1 MYDKLFTFLNKYFK
15 KATLF
20 RILFNMSPMYK
31 RSCGKIIFTSEDL
44 HVVKIKIPLSY
55 KNKNYVG
62 SIFGG
67 SLFAATDPIYMI
79 QLMQILGKDFV
90 VWDKKTEI
98 KFKRPAYDNAFATFE
113 FTTTEINKILQKVEV
128 ENEIDYTKIL
138 HITDKKG
145 TIFAELDKTLYIA
158 SKAFYKQKRSLKV

>member
-1 MYDKLFTFLNKYFK
+1 
-15 KATLF
+15 
-20 RILFNMSPMYK
+20 MYK

-79 QLMQILGKDFV
+79 QLMQILGKDYV
-90 VWDKKTEI
+90 VWDKKTDI
-98 KFKRPAYDNAFATFE
+98 KFKRPAYQHAFATFE
-113 FTTTEINKILQKVEV
+113 FTSIEIEEIIKRVV
-128 ENEIDYTKIL
+128 SENEIDYTKKL
-138 HITDKKG
+138 YITGVNG
-145 TIFAELDKTLYIA
+145 TVFTELDKTLYIS
-158 SKAFYKQKRSLKV
+158 SKVFYKEKRKLKKK